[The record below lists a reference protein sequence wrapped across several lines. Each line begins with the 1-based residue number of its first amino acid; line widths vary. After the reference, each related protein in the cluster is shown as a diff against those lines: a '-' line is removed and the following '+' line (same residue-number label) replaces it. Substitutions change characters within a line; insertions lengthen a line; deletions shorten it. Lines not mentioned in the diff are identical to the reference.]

1 MPELPEVETVKR
13 TLNELI
19 IDEQI
24 KDVIVSWPK
33 MIKAPD
39 DVEEFTLRLIG
50 QSFRSIERKGKFLV
64 FSLDDDVLVSHLRM
78 EGRYGLFE
86 KDDVVDKHTHVHFV
100 FESGQ
105 ELRYK
110 DVRKFGTMHLF
121 SKGEEDMQPPLSKLG
136 VEPLEE
142 GFTSE
147 ILGEL
152 LKKTSRNIKSTLLDQ
167 SFVVGIGNIYA
178 DESLFRANIHPERR
192 SNQLSD
198 EEVKRLH
205 ESIVSTLTEAVQ
217 MGGSTIKSYVN
228 GQGEMGMFQQ
238 VLNVYGRKGASC
250 KACGSEINRI
260 VVGGRG
266 THICL
271 QCQPE

>member
-13 TLNELI
+13 TLSEII
-19 IDEQI
+19 IDEEI

-39 DVEEFTLRLIG
+39 DVDEFIMCLIG

-64 FSLDDDVLVSHLRM
+64 FSLDDHVLVSHLRM
-78 EGRYGLFE
+78 EGRYGLFKKE
-86 KDDVVDKHTHVHFV
+86 DPVEKHTHVRFI
-100 FESGQ
+100 FQSGR

-121 SKGEEDMQPPLSKLG
+121 NKGEEMLQPPLSKLG
-136 VEPLEE
+136 IEPLEE
-142 GFTSE
+142 EFTSE
-147 ILGEL
+147 NFGDL
-152 LKKTSRNIKSTLLDQ
+152 LKKTTRNIKSVLLDQ
-167 SFVVGIGNIYA
+167 SYVVGIGNIYA
-178 DESLFRANIHPERR
+178 DESLFRANIHPERM
-192 SNQLSD
+192 SNELTE

-205 ESIVSTLTEAVQ
+205 ESIVKTLKEAVK

-238 VLNVYGRKGASC
+238 VLNVYGRKGEAC
-250 KACGSEINRI
+250 KVCGTEINRT
-260 VVGGRG
+260 VVAGRG
-266 THICL
+266 THYCA
-271 QCQPE
+271 QCQAE